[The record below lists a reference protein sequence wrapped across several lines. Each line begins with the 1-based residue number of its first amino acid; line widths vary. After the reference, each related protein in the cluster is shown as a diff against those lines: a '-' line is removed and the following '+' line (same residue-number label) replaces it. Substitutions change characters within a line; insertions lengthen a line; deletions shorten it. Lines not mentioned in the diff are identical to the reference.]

1 MVPAWVFITLVAI
14 IVAVALNRLSPDDN
28 RWFFQLKRPAWL
40 TFEGLIPFIWVFI
53 FICGIVS
60 ASVTW
65 AATADWV
72 WRWVLMGGYLAVEVA
87 IMAYTPVMCKL
98 RSLTFG
104 TAIGGLGFGLGCLLA
119 SQVWPQ
125 SPIAVGLLLPYLLWS
140 PIGTFVTWQM
150 IWLNPGKA

>member
-1 MVPAWVFITLVAI
+1 MIPAWVLITLVAI
-14 IVAVALNRLSPDDN
+14 TVAVALNRLSVNDN
-28 RWFFQLKRPAWL
+28 RWFFRLKRPPWL

-53 FICGIVS
+53 FICGIAS
-60 ASVTW
+60 ASLTW
-65 AATADWV
+65 AATANWV
-72 WRWVLMGGYLAVEVA
+72 GRWGLMGGYLAVEVA

-104 TAIGGLGFGLGCLLA
+104 TAIGAIGFILGCILA
-119 SQVWPQ
+119 TQVWPQ
-125 SPIAVGLLLPYLLWS
+125 SRLAFAFLLPYLLWS

>member
-1 MVPAWVFITLVAI
+1 MVPAWVLITLVAI

-28 RWFFQLKRPAWL
+28 RWFFQLKRPQWL
-40 TFEGLIPFIWVFI
+40 TFEGLIPLIWIFI
-53 FICGIVS
+53 FICGIAS

-65 AATADWV
+65 AETGNWI
-72 WRWVLMGGYLAVEVA
+72 WRWVLMGGYLLVEVA

-104 TAIGGLGFGLGCLLA
+104 TAIGGLGFGLGCILA

-125 SPIAVGLLLPYLLWS
+125 SPLAGALLLPYLLWS